1 VVQTTNG
8 PSSQPERSGHPP
20 ADDRGGLTAQPEPWH
35 KGSRRDN
42 SADGI
47 TEYLLS
53 KSVLTA
59 VADREPQMSKIR
71 VVQIAQDHDLGS
83 LHLDDKGRVWYRD
96 IKTYGERLEVPETVV
111 QWKQLDL
118 PEEPTTQ
125 SS

>member
-1 VVQTTNG
+1 MKDMHDYIAQWA
-8 PSSQPERSGHPP
+8 RSTKASGVP
-20 ADDRGGLTAQPEPWH
+20 L
-35 KGSRRDN
+35 KVM
-42 SADGI
+42 
-47 TEYLLS
+47 S

-83 LHLDDKGRVWYRD
+83 LYLDDKGRVWYRD